1 MCSVESILH
10 QERPSKE
17 PFLSRMSALN
27 NIPVTAFGLLFLLL
41 LLINVAH
48 CQEEVPGGG
57 EGGGGGD
64 PGVIGGGGGD
74 QEGKNTL

>member
-1 MCSVESILH
+1 MCSVQSIFH

-17 PFLSRMSALN
+17 AFLSRMSALN
-27 NIPVTAFGLLFLLL
+27 NIPMTAFGLLFLSFLL
-41 LLINVAH
+41 LNVAH
-48 CQEEVPGGG
+48 AQEVPGGG

-64 PGVIGGGGGD
+64 PGVIGGGGGG

>member
-1 MCSVESILH
+1 MCSVQSILH

-17 PFLSRMSALN
+17 AFLSRMSALN
-27 NIPVTAFGLLFLLL
+27 NIPMTAFGLLFLSFLL
-41 LLINVAH
+41 LNVVHA
-48 CQEEVPGGG
+48 QEVPGGG

>member
-1 MCSVESILH
+1 M
-10 QERPSKE
+10 
-17 PFLSRMSALN
+17 
-27 NIPVTAFGLLFLLL
+27 TAFGLLFLSFLL
-41 LLINVAH
+41 LNVAH
-48 CQEEVPGGG
+48 AQEVPGGG